1 MSALLNDLPRYRR
14 MTVNDLDAIMA
25 IETKVYPHP
34 WTRGNFNDSLRAG
47 YHCWTLEDAGEIAG
61 YSVVLIAAG
70 EAHLL
75 NLSIALSWQRRGFG
89 RDMLG
94 FLLKRGRDFAAG
106 KMYLEVRPSNIAGRS
121 LYASAGF
128 SEIATRRGYY
138 PAHDGRED
146 AVVME
151 LELE

>member
-25 IETKVYPHP
+25 IETEVYPHP

-47 YHCWTLEDAGEIAG
+47 YHCWTLEVAGEIVG

-75 NLSIALSWQRRGFG
+75 NLCVAPDRRRHGLG
-89 RDMLG
+89 RT
-94 FLLKRGRDFAAG
+94 LLDDITRQGRRMPPLTACPW
-106 KMYLEVRPSNIAGRS
+106 R
-121 LYASAGF
+121 
-128 SEIATRRGYY
+128 
-138 PAHDGRED
+138 
-146 AVVME
+146 
-151 LELE
+151 

>member
-14 MTVNDLDAIMA
+14 MTMHDLDAIMA
-25 IETKVYPHP
+25 IENEVYPHP
-34 WTRGNFNDSLRAG
+34 WTRGNFSDSLNAG
-47 YHCWTLEDAGEIAG
+47 YHCSAMIVAGEITG
-61 YSVVLIAAG
+61 YSVVMIAAG

-75 NLSIALSWQRRGFG
+75 NLSIAAAWQRRGFG
-89 RDMLG
+89 RDMLR
-94 FLLKRGRDFAAG
+94 FLLKLARDFESG
-106 KMYLEVRPSNIAGRS
+106 KMYLEVRPSNIAGRR

-128 SEIATRRGYY
+128 SDIATRRGYY

-151 LELE
+151 LQLT